1 MNCESSNLIY
11 LISCL
16 KCDRTGPDN
25 ANYGGETGQK
35 AVERFTE
42 HYGTATQPCHFNT
55 KTPVGR
61 HFRLPGHTMA
71 DCVFTPVEKINSNNV
86 FVRKAR
92 ERRMINSLSLISHG
106 LNKKL

>member
-1 MNCESSNLIY
+1 
-11 LISCL
+11 
-16 KCDRTGPDN
+16 
-25 ANYGGETGQK
+25 
-35 AVERFTE
+35 
-42 HYGTATQPCHFNT
+42 
-55 KTPVGR
+55 
-61 HFRLPGHTMA
+61 MA